1 MNDDAIAR
9 LRAPEFTIGRRGYD
23 IREVDAFL
31 LRIADWLE
39 SDAAE
44 EIGTYAVQRKL
55 EMIGRTTTHI
65 LKTTEAEARK
75 LGEEDRAEA
84 QKVLDAATAK
94 ARQTVAKGEQRREAI
109 EVVIADLRA
118 RRDELLDELER
129 LGGAASAAV
138 ASHRPKA
145 GNGENP
151 GGNREKPGISLESP
165 G

>member
-1 MNDDAIAR
+1 VNDDDIAR
-9 LRAPEFTIGRRGYD
+9 LRNPQFTVGRRGYD

-39 SDAAE
+39 SDAAN

-75 LGEEDRAEA
+75 LGHEDRAEA
-84 QKVLDAATAK
+84 RKVLEAATAK

-109 EVVIADLRA
+109 ETVIADLRA

-138 ASHRPKA
+138 ASHRPRA
-145 GNGENP
+145 GTG
-151 GGNREKPGISLESP
+151 EKPAGTTKTP